1 MEKGP
6 LAAEDEAAGRER
18 EEEDGWVGG
27 RGGGRVHLSEEE
39 EERILKSKMRGNSRE
54 LELGWR
60 WKEKGV
66 EGSRGGSGKE
76 AA

>member
-18 EEEDGWVGG
+18 EEDGWVGG

-60 WKEKGV
+60 WKE
-66 EGSRGGSGKE
+66 RGGGGGEWKGGSMR
-76 AA
+76 

>member
-6 LAAEDEAAGRER
+6 LAAEDAAAGRAR

-27 RGGGRVHLSEEE
+27 RGGGRVRLSEEE

-54 LELGWR
+54 SWSRVGGGRKKGGLEGE
-60 WKEKGV
+60 WK
-66 EGSRGGSGKE
+66 GGSMR
-76 AA
+76 